1 MIVDEYQ
8 DLNRSDQ
15 VLLDHLTTANGVII
29 GDENQS
35 IYRFRHA
42 HPDGI
47 NEFGETHNPTHDE
60 GLDECRRCPT
70 RVVALANSLI
80 MNNHPSA
87 TTPRLRPKPD
97 NREGEVHIIQ
107 WFSMEEEA
115 SGIAKYIKWLIDN
128 RSYVPGDILVSSPR
142 RLLAYKVRD
151 ALRVSEVA
159 AHSFYHEEAPKNMQL
174 KKRTPS

>member
-1 MIVDEYQ
+1 
-8 DLNRSDQ
+8 
-15 VLLDHLTTANGVII
+15 
-29 GDENQS
+29 
-35 IYRFRHA
+35 
-42 HPDGI
+42 
-47 NEFGETHNPTHDE
+47 
-60 GLDECRRCPT
+60 
-70 RVVALANSLI
+70 

-128 RSYVPGDILVSSPR
+128 RSYVPGDILVLSPR

-159 AHSFYHEEAPKNMQL
+159 AHSFYHEEALEEHAAQEAYAFLTLAADPEDRVSLRFLLGYGSSTWLAGQYAKLRLYCNQTGFSPKAA
-174 KKRTPS
+174 